1 MCEAEDA
8 EEKELRA
15 ASNRKMA
22 AAAEEDAVS
31 LQLPDSVAQ
40 QVFFV
45 STGQDLD
52 DAEQHLRQLVRQNG
66 SCDDIFGMLATK
78 GRALGLD
85 AEWKPFLEKRLGL
98 PWFAW
103 VCLQKIELF
112 AFSLH
117 LYCMFLRLQSFTSL
131 LLLRRGGMQKH
142 RRSTEGVPMEPC
154 STLQVAADDFV
165 LVFDLLALAP
175 KKAVTSSRLSELLS
189 PLFRDTGII
198 KLGFGLQ

>member
-40 QVFFV
+40 QVFFL

-98 PWFAW
+98 PGFAYRKL
-103 VCLQKIELF
+103 VKIELF

-117 LYCMFLRLQSFTSL
+117 LCCMFFT
-131 LLLRRGGMQKH
+131 
-142 RRSTEGVPMEPC
+142 
-154 STLQVAADDFV
+154 AAKLHIPSPFE
-165 LVFDLLALAP
+165 AGRHA
-175 KKAVTSSRLSELLS
+175 KASKEY
-189 PLFRDTGII
+189 
-198 KLGFGLQ
+198 

>member
-1 MCEAEDA
+1 LKAPAKRLSKRFRGLVFKQRRLFPNDSRSKRGFQAECEACLCEAEDA

-40 QVFFV
+40 QVFFL

-98 PWFAW
+98 PGFAYRKL
-103 VCLQKIELF
+103 VKIELF

-117 LYCMFLRLQSFTSL
+117 LCCMFFT
-131 LLLRRGGMQKH
+131 
-142 RRSTEGVPMEPC
+142 
-154 STLQVAADDFV
+154 AAKLHIPSPFE
-165 LVFDLLALAP
+165 AGRHA
-175 KKAVTSSRLSELLS
+175 KASKEY
-189 PLFRDTGII
+189 
-198 KLGFGLQ
+198 